1 MNGAQM
7 NTSVVTSV
15 DLVVT
20 GMTCASCAARVE
32 KKLNKLPGVS
42 ATVNYATETARVD
55 VPAGVS
61 RDDLVAVVE
70 ATGYGVAEP
79 DDVHDPDPDNLE
91 YRWKVSA
98 VLSVP
103 VLAMAMIPAFQVNW
117 WQWVSFLLAS
127 IVVIWGGAPFHRAAL
142 LNARHG
148 MTTMDTLVSI
158 GTLSA
163 YLWSTFAIMFTNAG
177 TVGMHMD
184 MSWLPSHNSSTA
196 GHPDL
201 YFESAALVTTFLLIG
216 RWLENRAK
224 QSSGQALR
232 ALLDLAPK
240 TATIREG
247 ETESL
252 IPASHIKV
260 GDLVVV
266 RSGERIAADGVVV
279 EGASAVDASMLT
291 GESVPI
297 DVSIGDSVAG
307 GTVVQDGRLIIEAT
321 RVGGDTSLAHIT
333 ALVTSAQAG
342 KAQIQRLAD
351 RVSEVFV
358 PIVLVIAL
366 VTLLAWGFTS
376 GWQQGFTAAVAV
388 LVIACPCAL
397 GLATPTALLVGTG
410 RGAQLGV
417 LVRGPEVLESTQTVN
432 TVVLDKTGTLTTGVI
447 SVVDVWGDAQAIR
460 LAGAIEHA
468 SSHPIARAIAS
479 YAANRA
485 ALPVAT
491 DVVTARGDGVSG
503 DVEGHRVQAGRPG
516 WIASDNSWPN
526 ELTTWQSSGNTLV
539 AVTIDDVPRA
549 LFAVSDVIRPTT
561 PEAIASLRALGIEPI
576 MVTGDN
582 QATAHQIAAEC
593 GIDKVH
599 AQSRPEDKLAIV
611 HALQQQGRVVAVI
624 GDGVNDAAALAA
636 ADLGIAMGNG
646 TDAAMEAADITLLRE
661 DLNSASDAVRLAR
674 ATLRTIKQN
683 LAWAFGYN
691 IAAIP
696 LAALGLL
703 TPLIAGLAMALSSV
717 CVVANSLRLKNFR

>member
-1 MNGAQM
+1 MS
-7 NTSVVTSV
+7 TSELTSV
-15 DLVVT
+15 DLAVT

-32 KKLNKLPGVS
+32 KKLNKLPGVV

-55 VPAGVS
+55 VPAGVT
-61 RDDLVAVVE
+61 REDLVAVVE

-79 DDVHDPDPDNLE
+79 DAVQDPDPDNLS

-98 VLSVP
+98 ILSVP
-103 VLAMAMIPAFQVNW
+103 ILAMAMIPALQVEW
-117 WQWVSFLLAS
+117 WQWISFLLAS
-127 IVVIWGGAPFHRAAL
+127 IVVLWGGAPFHRAAFM
-142 LNARHG
+142 NARHG
-148 MTTMDTLVSI
+148 MTTMDTLVSL
-158 GTLSA
+158 GTLAA
-163 YLWSTFAIMFTNAG
+163 YLWSTFAIMFTGAG
-177 TVGMHMD
+177 AVGMHMD
-184 MSWLPSHNSSTA
+184 MSWLPSHDASTI

-216 RWLENRAK
+216 RWLESRAK

-240 TATIREG
+240 TASIRDGDKEI
-247 ETESL
+247 L

-260 GDLVVV
+260 GDWVVV

-297 DVSIGDSVAG
+297 DVMVGDNVAG
-307 GTVVQDGRLIIEAT
+307 GTVVQDGRLVIEAT
-321 RVGGDTSLAHIT
+321 RVGGDTALAHIT

-342 KAQIQRLAD
+342 KAPIQRLAD
-351 RVSEVFV
+351 RVSAVFV
-358 PIVLVIAL
+358 PIVLLIAL
-366 VTLLAWGFTS
+366 ATLLAWGFTT

-417 LVRGPEVLESTQTVN
+417 LVRGPQVLESTQTVN
-432 TVVLDKTGTLTTGVI
+432 TVVLDKTGTLTTGVM
-447 SVVDVWGDAQAIR
+447 SVVDVWGDSNAIEM
-460 LAGAIEHA
+460 AGALEHA

-479 YAANRA
+479 YAAERSD
-485 ALPVAT
+485 LPDVT
-491 DVVTARGDGVSG
+491 DVETARGDGVTG
-503 DVEGHRVQAGRPG
+503 YVNGHRVQAGRPA
-516 WIASDNSWPN
+516 WIQGAQDWPA
-526 ELTTWQSSGNTLV
+526 ELAQWQSLGNTVIGV
-539 AVTIDDVPRA
+539 AIDGTPRA
-549 LFAVSDVIRPTT
+549 IFVVADVVRPTT
-561 PEAIASLRALGIEPI
+561 SAAVQSLKSLGIEPI

-582 QATAHQIAAEC
+582 SVTAHVIATEL
-593 GIDKVH
+593 GIDTVY
-599 AQSRPEDKLAIV
+599 AESRPEDKLAIV
-611 HALQQQGRVVAVI
+611 HALQEQGRIVAVI
-624 GDGVNDAAALAA
+624 GDGINDAAALAA

-646 TDAAMEAADITLLRE
+646 TDAAMEAADITLLRD
-661 DLNSASDAVRLAR
+661 DLNTASDAVRLAR

-696 LAALGLL
+696 LAASGLL

-717 CVVANSLRLKNFR
+717 CVVANSLRLKRFS

>member
-1 MNGAQM
+1 MS
-7 NTSVVTSV
+7 TPVTTSV
-15 DLVVT
+15 DLAVT

-32 KKLNKLPGVS
+32 KKLNKMPGVV
-42 ATVNYATETARVD
+42 ATVNYATETARVQ
-55 VPAGVS
+55 VPEGVS

-70 ATGYGVAEP
+70 ATGYGVAQP
-79 DDVHDPDPDNLE
+79 DDVHDPDPDDLE
-91 YRWKVSA
+91 RRWKVSA
-98 VLSVP
+98 ILSVP
-103 VLAMAMIPAFQVNW
+103 VLAMAMLPALQINW

-127 IVVIWGGAPFHRAAL
+127 IVVLWGGAPFHRAAFM
-142 LNARHG
+142 NARHG
-148 MTTMDTLVSI
+148 MTTMDTLVSL
-158 GTLSA
+158 GVLSA
-163 YLWSTFAIMFTNAG
+163 YLWSTFAIMFTGAG
-177 TVGMHMD
+177 AIGMHMD
-184 MSWLPSHNSSTA
+184 MSWLPSHDASTA

-240 TATIREG
+240 TATIRDG
-247 ETESL
+247 ATETL

-279 EGASAVDASMLT
+279 EGASAVDASTLT
-291 GESVPI
+291 GESVPV

-307 GTVVQDGRLIIEAT
+307 GTVVQDGRLVVQAT
-321 RVGGDTSLAHIT
+321 RIGSDTALARIT

-342 KAQIQRLAD
+342 KAPVQRLAD
-351 RVSEVFV
+351 RVSEIFV

-366 VTLLAWGFTS
+366 VTLLAWGFS
-376 GWQQGFTAAVAV
+376 AGWQQGFTAAVAV

-410 RGAQLGV
+410 RGAQMGV
-417 LVRGPEVLESTQTVN
+417 LVRGPDVLESTHMVN
-432 TVVLDKTGTLTTGVI
+432 TVVLDKTGTLTTGVM
-447 SVVDVWGDAQAIR
+447 SVVDVWGDDEAIR
-460 LAGAIEHA
+460 FAGALEHA
-468 SSHPIARAIAS
+468 SSHPIAHAIAA
-479 YAANRA
+479 YAADRGH
-485 ALPVAT
+485 LP
-491 DVVTARGDGVSG
+491 DSFEIVTARGDGVSG
-503 DVEGHRVQAGRPG
+503 LVEGHRVWAGRPD
-516 WIASDNSWPN
+516 WIASDSSWPN
-526 ELTTWQSSGNTLV
+526 ELTTWQANSNTLV
-539 AVTIDDVPRA
+539 AVAIDDVPRA
-549 LFAVSDVIRPTT
+549 LIAISDVIRPTT
-561 PEAIASLRALGIEPI
+561 SDALTSLRSLGIEPI

-582 QATAHQIAAEC
+582 QATAQQIAAEC
-593 GIDKVH
+593 GIDKVF

-611 HALQQQGRVVAVI
+611 HGLQQQGRVVAVI

-636 ADLGIAMGNG
+636 ADLGIAMGGG
-646 TDAAMEAADITLLRE
+646 TDAAIEAADITLLRE
-661 DLNSASDAVRLAR
+661 DLRSAADAIRLSR

-696 LAALGLL
+696 LAASGML

-717 CVVANSLRLKNFR
+717 CVVGNSLRLRNFH

>member
-1 MNGAQM
+1 M

-117 WQWVSFLLAS
+117 WQWASFLLAS
-127 IVVIWGGAPFHRAAL
+127 IVVIWGDAPFHRAAL

-177 TVGMHMD
+177 AVGMHMD

-321 RVGGDTSLAHIT
+321 RVGGDTTLAHIT

-432 TVVLDKTGTLTTGVI
+432 TVVLDKTGTLTTGVM

-503 DVEGHRVQAGRPG
+503 DVEGHRVRAGRPG
-516 WIASDNSWPN
+516 WIASNNSWPN
-526 ELTTWQSSGNTLV
+526 ELTTWQTSGNTLV
-539 AVTIDDVPRA
+539 AVAIDDVPRA
-549 LFAVSDVIRPTT
+549 LFAVSDVIRSTT
-561 PEAIASLRALGIEPI
+561 PAAIASLRALGIEPI

-582 QATAHQIAAEC
+582 QATANQIAAEC

-717 CVVANSLRLKNFR
+717 CVVANSLRLKNFH

>member
-1 MNGAQM
+1 M
-7 NTSVVTSV
+7 NTPVLTSV

-117 WQWVSFLLAS
+117 WQWASFLLAS

-432 TVVLDKTGTLTTGVI
+432 TVVLDKTGTLTTGVM

>member
-1 MNGAQM
+1 MS
-7 NTSVVTSV
+7 TSELTSV
-15 DLVVT
+15 DLAVT

-32 KKLNKLPGVS
+32 KKLNKIPGVV
-42 ATVNYATETARVD
+42 ATVNYATETARVH
-55 VPAGVS
+55 VPTGVT
-61 RDDLVAVVE
+61 RDELVAVVE

-79 DDVHDPDPDNLE
+79 DEVRDPDPDQLE
-91 YRWKVSA
+91 RRWKISA
-98 VLSVP
+98 ILSFP
-103 VLAMAMIPAFQVNW
+103 VLAMAMIPALQIDW
-117 WQWVSFLLAS
+117 WQWISFLLAS
-127 IVVIWGGAPFHRAAL
+127 IVVLWGGAPFHRAAF

-148 MTTMDTLVSI
+148 MTTMDTLVSL
-158 GTLSA
+158 GTLAA
-163 YLWSTFAIMFTNAG
+163 YLWSTFAILFTAAG
-177 TVGMHMD
+177 AVGMHMD
-184 MSWLPSHNSSTA
+184 MSWLPSHSVTSA
-196 GHPDL
+196 DHPDL

-240 TATIREG
+240 TATIRDG
-247 ETESL
+247 DKETL
-252 IPASHIKV
+252 IPAAHIKV

-297 DVSIGDSVAG
+297 DVAVGDNVAG
-307 GTVVQDGRLIIEAT
+307 GTVVQDGRLVITAT

-351 RVSEVFV
+351 RVSTVFV
-358 PIVLVIAL
+358 PVVLAIAAL
-366 VTLLAWGFTS
+366 TLLGWGFTS

-417 LVRGPEVLESTQTVN
+417 LVRGPEVLESTHTVN
-432 TVVLDKTGTLTTGVI
+432 TVVLDKTGTLTTGVM
-447 SVVDVWGDAQAIR
+447 SVVDVWGDDEAIR
-460 LAGAIEHA
+460 LAGALEHA

-479 YAANRA
+479 YAASRGP
-485 ALPVAT
+485 LPSAI
-491 DVVTARGDGVSG
+491 DVESSRGDGVSG
-503 DVEGHRVQAGRPG
+503 LVEGRHVQAGRPA
-516 WIASDNSWPN
+516 WINSAQEWPN
-526 ELTTWQSSGNTLV
+526 ALSTWQAGINTVIGV
-539 AVTIDDVPRA
+539 AIDGLPRA
-549 LFAVSDVIRPTT
+549 IFVVADVIRPTT
-561 PEAIASLRALGIEPI
+561 AAAIDSLRSLGIEPI

-582 QATAHQIAAEC
+582 SATAHLIAEQL
-593 GIDKVH
+593 GIVTVFAD
-599 AQSRPEDKLAIV
+599 SRPEDKLEIV
-611 HALQQQGRVVAVI
+611 HSLQQQGRVVAVI

-646 TDAAMEAADITLLRE
+646 TDAAIEAADITLLRE
-661 DLNSASDAVRLAR
+661 DLTSAGDAVRLAR
-674 ATLRTIKQN
+674 ATLRTIKEN

-696 LAALGLL
+696 LAAVGLL

-717 CVVANSLRLKNFR
+717 CVVANSLRLKRFR

>member
-1 MNGAQM
+1 MS
-7 NTSVVTSV
+7 TSELTSV
-15 DLVVT
+15 DLAVT

-32 KKLNKLPGVS
+32 KKLNKLPGVV

-55 VPAGVS
+55 VPAGVT
-61 RDDLVAVVE
+61 REDLVAVVE

-79 DDVHDPDPDNLE
+79 DAVQDPDPDNLS

-98 VLSVP
+98 ILSVP
-103 VLAMAMIPAFQVNW
+103 ILAMAMIPALQVEW
-117 WQWVSFLLAS
+117 WQWISFLLAS
-127 IVVIWGGAPFHRAAL
+127 IVVLWGGAPFHRAAFM
-142 LNARHG
+142 NARHG
-148 MTTMDTLVSI
+148 MTTMDTLVSL
-158 GTLSA
+158 GTLAA
-163 YLWSTFAIMFTNAG
+163 YLWSTFAIMFTGAG
-177 TVGMHMD
+177 AVGMHMD
-184 MSWLPSHNSSTA
+184 MSWLPSHDTSTT

-216 RWLENRAK
+216 RWLESRAK

-240 TATIREG
+240 TASIRAGDKEI
-247 ETESL
+247 L

-260 GDLVVV
+260 GDWVVV

-297 DVSIGDSVAG
+297 DVMVGDNVAG
-307 GTVVQDGRLIIEAT
+307 GTVVQDGRLVIEAT
-321 RVGGDTSLAHIT
+321 RVGGDTALAHIT

-342 KAQIQRLAD
+342 KAPIQRLAD
-351 RVSEVFV
+351 RVSAVFV
-358 PIVLVIAL
+358 PIVLLIAL
-366 VTLLAWGFTS
+366 ATLLAWGFTT

-417 LVRGPEVLESTQTVN
+417 LVRGPQVLESTQTVN
-432 TVVLDKTGTLTTGVI
+432 TVVLDKTGTLTTGVM
-447 SVVDVWGDAQAIR
+447 SVVDVWGDSHAIEM
-460 LAGAIEHA
+460 AGALEHA

-479 YAANRA
+479 YAAERSD
-485 ALPVAT
+485 LPAVT
-491 DVVTARGDGVSG
+491 DVETARGDGVTG
-503 DVEGHRVQAGRPG
+503 YVNGHRVQAGRPA
-516 WIASDNSWPN
+516 WIQGAQDWPAQ
-526 ELTTWQSSGNTLV
+526 LAQWQSLGNTVIGV
-539 AVTIDDVPRA
+539 AIDGIPRA
-549 LFAVSDVIRPTT
+549 IFVVADVVRPTT
-561 PEAIASLRALGIEPI
+561 SAAVQSLKSLGIEPI

-582 QATAHQIAAEC
+582 SVTAHVIATELGIGTVYAE
-593 GIDKVH
+593 
-599 AQSRPEDKLAIV
+599 SRPEDKLAIV
-611 HALQQQGRVVAVI
+611 HALQEQGRVVAVI
-624 GDGVNDAAALAA
+624 GDGINDAAALAA

-646 TDAAMEAADITLLRE
+646 TDAAMEAADITLLRD
-661 DLNSASDAVRLAR
+661 DLNTASDAVRLAR

-696 LAALGLL
+696 LAASGLL

-717 CVVANSLRLKNFR
+717 CVVANSLRLKRFS

>member
-1 MNGAQM
+1 MSA
-7 NTSVVTSV
+7 SVTTSV
-15 DLVVT
+15 DLAVT

-32 KKLNKLPGVS
+32 KKLNKLPGVIAS
-42 ATVNYATETARVD
+42 VNYATETARVD
-55 VPAGVS
+55 VPEGVT

-91 YRWKVSA
+91 SRWKISA
-98 VLSVP
+98 ALSIP
-103 VLAMAMIPAFQVNW
+103 VLAMAMIPALQVNW
-117 WQWVSFLLAS
+117 WQWASFLLAS

-148 MTTMDTLVSI
+148 MTTMDTLVSL

-163 YLWSTFAIMFTNAG
+163 YLWSTFAIMFTDAG
-177 TVGMHMD
+177 AVGMHMD
-184 MSWLPSHNSSTA
+184 MSWLPSQNTSTA

-201 YFESAALVTTFLLIG
+201 YFESAALVTTFLLVG

-247 ETESL
+247 EEETL

-260 GDLVVV
+260 GALVVV

-297 DVSIGDSVAG
+297 EVSIGDTVAG

-351 RVSEVFV
+351 RVSAVFV

-366 VTLLAWGFTS
+366 MTLLVWGFSS

-410 RGAQLGV
+410 RGAQMGI
-417 LVRGPEVLESTQTVN
+417 LVRGPEVLESTQSVN
-432 TVVLDKTGTLTTGVI
+432 TVVLDKTGTLTTGVM
-447 SVVDVWGDAQAIR
+447 SVVDAWGDDEAVR
-460 LAGAIEHA
+460 LAGALEHA
-468 SSHPIARAIAS
+468 SSHPIARAIAT
-479 YAANRA
+479 YAAERTS
-485 ALPVAT
+485 LPTAT
-491 DVVTARGDGVSG
+491 DVETARGDGVSG
-503 DVEGHRVQAGRPG
+503 LVESHHVLAGRPA
-516 WIASDNSWPN
+516 WIASADSWPA
-526 ELTTWQSSGNTLV
+526 ELTTWQASANTIV
-539 AVTIDDVPRA
+539 AVAVDGVPRA
-549 LFAVSDVIRPTT
+549 LFAVADVIRPTT
-561 PEAIASLRALGIEPI
+561 ASAITSLRSLGIEPI

-582 QATAHQIAAEC
+582 AATANQIAREC
-593 GIDKVH
+593 GIEKVH
-599 AQSRPEDKLAIV
+599 AESRPEDKLAIV
-611 HALQQQGRVVAVI
+611 QALQTQGRVDAVI
-624 GDGVNDAAALAA
+624 GDGVKDASALAA
-636 ADLGIAMGNG
+636 AELGLAKGNG
-646 TDAAMEAADITLLRE
+646 TDAAIEAADITLLRE
-661 DLNSASDAVRLAR
+661 DLSSASDAVRLAR

-717 CVVANSLRLKNFR
+717 CVVTNSLRLKNFR

>member
-1 MNGAQM
+1 M

-307 GTVVQDGRLIIEAT
+307 GTVVQDGRLIIETT

-432 TVVLDKTGTLTTGVI
+432 TVVLDKTGTLTTGVM

>member
-1 MNGAQM
+1 M

-432 TVVLDKTGTLTTGVI
+432 TVVLDKTGTLTTGVM

>member
-1 MNGAQM
+1 M